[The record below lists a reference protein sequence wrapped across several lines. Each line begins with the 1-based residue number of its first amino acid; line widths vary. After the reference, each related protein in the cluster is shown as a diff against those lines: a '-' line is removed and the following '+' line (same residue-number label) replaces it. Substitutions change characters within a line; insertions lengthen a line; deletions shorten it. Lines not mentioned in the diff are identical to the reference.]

1 MGKTLA
7 EKIIGE
13 HAGGEVKA
21 GQIVLARVDV
31 CLTQDGTGPLAVRQL
46 EKLALERLA
55 NPDRTVLFLDH
66 SVPASR
72 KELAD
77 DHQTLRNF
85 AAKTGAQLSEVGM
98 GICHTVI
105 NEQYVN
111 PGDILI
117 GADSHTC
124 TGGAL
129 CAFATGMGSTDV
141 AIGMALGKTWLRVP
155 ETFKI
160 VVKGEFPLGVFPKDL
175 ILHLIGMIGADG
187 ATYKALEWHGETI
200 EKMDMEGRLTL
211 SNMAVEAGAKAGLIP
226 SDETTRRYLEQ
237 LGRGEKFR
245 EIKPD
250 PDAEYERVIE
260 IDASK
265 LTPVVSFP
273 HTVDNTRTIEE
284 AKGERIN
291 QVFLGTCT
299 NSRVG
304 DWEVVA
310 NIVKGK
316 KKHPEVRFIAVP
328 GSVHIQREVMRR
340 GYYQTLLDFGAMI
353 MPPGCGPCV
362 GVYGGILGSG
372 EKCLSTMNRNF
383 RGRMGNPE
391 GFIYLGSPATVA
403 ATAIA
408 GEIADPREY
417 EAELKR
423 VGKKI
428 TVPSPAIRKA
438 VTKRAKKKVAKKKTA
453 KKKAKKIVRK
463 KAKKAAAKKVKKAVR
478 KKVAKKKAAKKKV
491 KRAVK
496 KKVAR
501 KKTTKKKTPRR
512 GVKKARKR
520 ARRG

>member
-13 HAGGEVKA
+13 HAAGEVKA

-46 EKLALERLA
+46 EKLGLEKLA
-55 NPDRTVLFLDH
+55 NPERTVLFLDH

-85 AAKTGAQLSEVGM
+85 AKKTGANLSEVGM

-105 NEQYVN
+105 NESYVN

-141 AIGMALGKTWLRVP
+141 AIGMALGKTWFRVP

-160 VVKGEFPLGVFPKDL
+160 VVNGEFPLGVFPKDL

-226 SDETTRRYLEQ
+226 SDETTRRYLEEM
-237 LGRGEKFR
+237 GRGGKFR

-250 PDAEYERVIE
+250 PDAEYERLIE
-260 IDASK
+260 IDVSK

-273 HTVDNTRTIEE
+273 HAVDNTRIIDE
-284 AKGERIN
+284 AKGEKIN

-372 EKCLSTMNRNF
+372 EKCLATMNRNF

-391 GFIYLGSPATVA
+391 GFIYLASPATVA

-417 EAELKR
+417 EAELRR
-423 VGKKI
+423 VGKKVAVPTAPKGE
-428 TVPSPAIRKA
+428 TVAKK
-438 VTKRAKKKVAKKKTA
+438 KRAKKRV
-453 KKKAKKIVRK
+453 
-463 KAKKAAAKKVKKAVR
+463 AKKAAAKRKAKKVTKRKVVKKKTKRVVR
-478 KKVAKKKAAKKKV
+478 KKAIRRATTKRKVKKVAKRRITRKATAKRKV
-491 KRAVK
+491 KRA
-496 KKVAR
+496 A
-501 KKTTKKKTPRR
+501 KKTRR
-512 GVKKARKR
+512 R
-520 ARRG
+520 

>member
-13 HAGGEVKA
+13 HAAGEVKA

-46 EKLALERLA
+46 EKLGLEKLA
-55 NPDRTVLFLDH
+55 NPKRTVLFLDH

-85 AAKTGAQLSEVGM
+85 AKKTGANLSEVGM

-105 NEQYVN
+105 NEEYVN

-160 VVKGEFPLGVFPKDL
+160 VVNGEFPLGVFPKDL

-226 SDETTRRYLEQ
+226 SDETTRRYLEEM
-237 LGRGEKFR
+237 GRGEKFR
-245 EIKPD
+245 EIRPD

-260 IDASK
+260 IDVSQ

-273 HTVDNTRTIEE
+273 HAVDNTRTIEE
-284 AKGERIN
+284 ARGEKID
-291 QVFLGTCT
+291 QIFLGTCT

-310 NIVKGK
+310 NIVRGK
-316 KKHPEVRFIAVP
+316 KKHPDVRFIAVP
-328 GSVHIQREVMRR
+328 GSVQIQQEVIRR

-372 EKCLSTMNRNF
+372 EKCLATMNRNF

-391 GFIYLGSPATVA
+391 GFIYLASPATVA

-417 EAELKR
+417 EAELKA
-423 VGKKI
+423 VGKKVI
-428 TVPSPAIRKA
+428 VPVSRA
-438 VTKRAKKKVAKKKTA
+438 VKKVAKKKVRKVA
-453 KKKAKKIVRK
+453 KKKAVVKAKR
-463 KAKKAAAKKVKKAVR
+463 KAKKAVKKKAKRAVKKRPVRRATTKRKVKKVAKR
-478 KKVAKKKAAKKKV
+478 KVAKKKAAKRTTAKKRV
-491 KRAVK
+491 KRTAK
-496 KKVAR
+496 R
-501 KKTTKKKTPRR
+501 TRR
-512 GVKKARKR
+512 R
-520 ARRG
+520 

>member
-21 GQIVLARVDV
+21 GQIVLAGVDV
-31 CLTQDGTGPLAVRQL
+31 CLAQDGTGPLAVRQL
-46 EKLALERLA
+46 EKLGLEKLA
-55 NPDRTVLFLDH
+55 NPERTVFFLDH

-85 AAKTGAQLSEVGM
+85 AKKTGAKLSEVGM

-105 NEQYVN
+105 NEDYVN
-111 PGDILI
+111 PGDIMI

-141 AIGMALGKTWLRVP
+141 AIGMALGKTWFRVP

-160 VVKGEFPLGVFPKDL
+160 VASGQFPLGVFPKDL

-226 SDETTRRYLEQ
+226 SDETTKKYLQ
-237 LGRGEKFR
+237 KMGRAEKFR
-245 EIKPD
+245 QIRPD
-250 PDAEYERVIE
+250 PDAEYERVIK
-260 IDASK
+260 IDVSK
-265 LTPVVSFP
+265 LTPLVSFP
-273 HTVDNTRTIEE
+273 HTVDNTRTMDE
-284 AKGERIN
+284 AKGETIN

-310 NIVKGK
+310 NIVRGK
-316 KKHPEVRFIAVP
+316 RKHPNVRFIAVP
-328 GSVHIQREVMRR
+328 GSVQIQKEVIRR

-372 EKCLSTMNRNF
+372 ERCLSTMNRNF
-383 RGRMGNPE
+383 QGRMGNPE
-391 GFIYLGSPATVA
+391 GFIYLASPATAA

-417 EAELKR
+417 EAELRR
-423 VGKKI
+423 VGRKVA
-428 TVPSPAIRKA
+428 VPSPVIRKA
-438 VTKRAKKKVAKKKTA
+438 VTKRVKKKVIKKKRAREKTEKVA
-453 KKKAKKIVRK
+453 RK
-463 KAKKAAAKKVKKAVR
+463 KTEKTIT
-478 KKVAKKKAAKKKV
+478 KKV
-491 KRAVK
+491 KRAVRK
-496 KKVAR
+496 KLAR
-501 KKTTKKKTPRR
+501 KTATKKKT
-512 GVKKARKR
+512 
-520 ARRG
+520 ARRR